1 MSELPLWPEVL
12 GRLVRGD
19 ELSTE
24 LAEGALSEILSGS
37 ATDAQIAAFALG
49 LRAKGETPAEL
60 AALVRTMLRFSER
73 VVCWPST
80 GRCLERASC
89 SWPGSRTASSRSTT
103 DRTSTRRARAFW
115 RRCPAARW

>member
-73 VVCWPST
+73 VVVDGDVLVDTCGTGGDKSGTVNVST
-80 GRCLERASC
+80 LAALIVAGD
-89 SWPGSRTASSRSTT
+89 RSLVQ
-103 DRTSTRRARAFW
+103 AG
-115 RRCPAARW
+115 